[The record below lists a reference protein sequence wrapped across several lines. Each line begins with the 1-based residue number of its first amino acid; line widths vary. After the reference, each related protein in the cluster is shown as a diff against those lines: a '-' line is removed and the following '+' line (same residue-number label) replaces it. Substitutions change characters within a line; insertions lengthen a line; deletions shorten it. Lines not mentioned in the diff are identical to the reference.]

1 MARVSE
7 RKDDS
12 GSERVVRC
20 KRRVRRSS
28 RLDEDQA
35 TEPETCLPSN
45 ARLCPARLVARRRM
59 QEYERAVIE
68 VWNSVNREKLKRG
81 VRCSLLRVSL

>member
-12 GSERVVRC
+12 RSESGVRC

-35 TEPETCLPSN
+35 TEPETCLPMR
-45 ARLCPARLVARRRM
+45 AFVRRGWWHEGGCR
-59 QEYERAVIE
+59 
-68 VWNSVNREKLKRG
+68 NTSVP
-81 VRCSLLRVSL
+81 

>member
-59 QEYERAVIE
+59 QEYERAVSE
-68 VWNSVNREKLKRG
+68 VWSGVSREKQKEE
-81 VRCSLLRVSL
+81 